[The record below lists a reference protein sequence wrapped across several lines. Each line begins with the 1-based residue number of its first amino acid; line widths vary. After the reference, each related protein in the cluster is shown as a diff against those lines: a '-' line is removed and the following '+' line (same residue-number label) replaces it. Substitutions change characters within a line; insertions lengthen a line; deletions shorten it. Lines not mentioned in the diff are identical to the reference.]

1 MNMPL
6 CTVNGCRRLA
16 AHTGDHDPYPTRAW
30 DFLSEK
36 DKKKIV
42 KAGFA
47 TPRGGEKGAYQ
58 NHVDRSNKV
67 ILPFERMAG
76 VDLGNFCDGY
86 VIRLFP
92 DQYFSEAHK
101 VKQEFLSNGVVV
113 GENAFVLYRTYD
125 QQRDLPPLDG
135 WQVRRLEYE
144 GRIVT
149 RRSAGV
155 VDRGHYVLR
164 IAAHG
169 NRPEIVKGPPQGIF
183 APEYCDQES
192 NFLSKALL
200 AWLVTRTVDSP
211 YLSVQG
217 EWLESILL
225 TEGILDFE
233 EFERR
238 GLTRNGLTNCP
249 LCLKQIRYSELNDTI
264 SFSEEEALLNAGAQ
278 VLNATRSTIVNL
290 FHVQPLTYSDVCHNA
305 QNVAWGHAICNT
317 KLGQRRCLS
326 LHELEEIG
334 IKVGTFHDGR
344 FQTFAWASQS
354 FEMLRSPRGAVW
366 IMITSDHL
374 TAED

>member
-1 MNMPL
+1 MPL
-6 CTVNGCRRLA
+6 CNVNGCRRMA
-16 AHTGDHDPYPTRAW
+16 PHTGDHDPYPTKAW
-30 DFLSEK
+30 DFLGEK
-36 DKKKIV
+36 DKKKIS

-67 ILPFERMAG
+67 IIPFERMSDTNPEHFA
-76 VDLGNFCDGY
+76 DGY

-92 DQYFSEAHK
+92 DQYFSGAHA
-101 VKQEFLSNGVVV
+101 VRQEFPGNGVIV

-125 QQRDLPPLDG
+125 QQRDFPPLDG
-135 WQVRRLEYE
+135 WKVRSLEYE
-144 GRIVT
+144 GRAVN

-169 NRPEIVKGPPQGIF
+169 NRPEIVEGPPQGIF
-183 APEYCDQES
+183 APEYCDQKS
-192 NFLSKALL
+192 NFLSKTLL
-200 AWLVTRTVDSP
+200 AWLITRTGDSP
-211 YLSVQG
+211 YLTVQG

-225 TEGILDFE
+225 AEGILDIEGFE
-233 EFERR
+233 LR

-264 SFSEEEALLNAGAQ
+264 SFSEEEALLNAGTQ
-278 VLNATRSTIVNL
+278 VPNATRSTIVNL

-317 KLGQRRCLS
+317 KLGQRRCFS

-334 IKVGTFHDGR
+334 IKVGTFRDGQ
-344 FQTFAWASQS
+344 FHTFAWASQS
-354 FEMLRSPRGAVW
+354 YEMLRSPRGAVW
-366 IMITSDHL
+366 IMINSDHL
-374 TAED
+374 TVDG

>member
-1 MNMPL
+1 MPT
-6 CTVNGCRRLA
+6 CNIDGCRRLL
-16 AHTGDHDPYPTRAW
+16 AHAGQHDPYPTKAW
-30 DFLSEK
+30 DFLAEK
-36 DKKKIV
+36 DKKKLT

-67 ILPFERMAG
+67 ILPFERLAG
-76 VDLGNFCDGY
+76 SNVGHFRDGY
-86 VIRLFP
+86 VIRIFP
-92 DQYFSEAHK
+92 DQYFSATHT
-101 VKQEFLSNGVVV
+101 VKPEVLANGVIV

-125 QQRDLPPLDG
+125 QLGSFPPMPE
-135 WQVRRLEYE
+135 WQVRHLENAD
-144 GRIVT
+144 GDAVN
-149 RRSAGV
+149 RRGAGV
-155 VDRGHYVLR
+155 IDRGHYVLR

-169 NRPEIVKGPPQGIF
+169 TRPEVVEGPPQGIF

-200 AWLVTRTVDSP
+200 AWLITRTVDSP
-211 YLSVQG
+211 YLTVQG
-217 EWLESILL
+217 EWLEAIL
-225 TEGILDFE
+225 TAEGILDTE
-233 EFERR
+233 SFERR

-249 LCLKQIRYSELNDTI
+249 LCLKQIRYPELNDTI
-264 SFSEEEALLNAGAQ
+264 SFTEEEALLNAGAQ
-278 VLNATRSTIVNL
+278 VLNATRSTVVNL

-317 KLGQRRCLS
+317 KLGQRRCFS
-326 LHELEEIG
+326 VQELEELG
-334 IKVGTFHDGR
+334 IKIGTFRDGQ

-374 TAED
+374 TADD

>member
-1 MNMPL
+1 MPL
-6 CTVNGCRRLA
+6 CTVDGCRRLA
-16 AHTGDHDPYPTRAW
+16 PHTGDHDPYPTRAW
-30 DFLSEK
+30 DFLAEK
-36 DKKKIV
+36 DKKKII

-67 ILPFERMAG
+67 ILPFERMASTN
-76 VDLGNFCDGY
+76 LENFCDGY

-92 DQYFSEAHK
+92 DQYFSEAHT
-101 VKQEFLSNGVVV
+101 VRPEFLTNGIVV

-125 QQRDLPPLDG
+125 QYRDLPPFDS
-135 WQVRRLEYE
+135 WQVRSLEFE
-144 GRIVT
+144 GRAVT

-169 NRPEIVKGPPQGIF
+169 NRHEIVQGPPQGIF

-192 NFLSKALL
+192 NFLSKTLL
-200 AWLVTRTVDSP
+200 AWLITHTIDSP
-211 YLSVQG
+211 YLTVQG

-225 TEGILDFE
+225 AEGILDLEKFE
-233 EFERR
+233 QR
-238 GLTRNGLTNCP
+238 GLTRSGLTNCP

-278 VLNATRSTIVNL
+278 VINATRSTIVNL

-317 KLGQRRCLS
+317 KLGQRRCVS

-334 IKVGTFHDGR
+334 IKVGTIRDGQFH
-344 FQTFAWASQS
+344 TFAWASQS
-354 FEMLRSPRGAVW
+354 FDMLRSPMGAVW

-374 TAED
+374 TADV

>member
-1 MNMPL
+1 
-6 CTVNGCRRLA
+6 V
-16 AHTGDHDPYPTRAW
+16 YPTRAW

-67 ILPFERMAG
+67 IIPFERLAG
-76 VDLGNFCDGY
+76 ANLENFCDGY

-92 DQYFSEAHK
+92 DQYFAGSHT
-101 VKQEFLSNGVVV
+101 VRQEFPANGVVV

-125 QQRDLPPLDG
+125 QWRDLPPLVG
-135 WQVRRLEYE
+135 WQIRRIEHE
-144 GRIVT
+144 GSVVT
-149 RRSAGV
+149 RRSAEA
-155 VDRGHYVLR
+155 VDRGHYVRR

-169 NRPEIVKGPPQGIF
+169 NRPEIVEGPPQGIF

-225 TEGILDFE
+225 AEGILDFE

-317 KLGQRRCLS
+317 KLGQRRCVS

-334 IKVGTFHDGR
+334 IKVGTFRDGQ
-344 FQTFAWASQS
+344 FHTFAWASQS

>member
-1 MNMPL
+1 M
-6 CTVNGCRRLA
+6 
-16 AHTGDHDPYPTRAW
+16 
-30 DFLSEK
+30 
-36 DKKKIV
+36 
-42 KAGFA
+42 
-47 TPRGGEKGAYQ
+47 
-58 NHVDRSNKV
+58 
-67 ILPFERMAG
+67 
-76 VDLGNFCDGY
+76 
-86 VIRLFP
+86 
-92 DQYFSEAHK
+92 
-101 VKQEFLSNGVVV
+101 VV

-125 QQRDLPPLDG
+125 QRRDFPPSDG
-135 WQVRRLEYE
+135 WQVRSLEYK
-144 GRIVT
+144 GKVVD

-169 NRPEIVKGPPQGIF
+169 NRHAIVEGPPQGIF

-225 TEGILDFE
+225 AEGILDFE
-233 EFERR
+233 GFERR

-249 LCLKQIRYSELNDTI
+249 LCLRQIRYSELNDTI

-334 IKVGTFHDGR
+334 IKVGTFRDGQ
-344 FQTFAWASQS
+344 FHTFAWASQS